1 MLTNVVNYLYH
12 LVMGRLM
19 GPVEYGVLA
28 SLYSILYIISIV
40 PMSTSF
46 AMVKFVS
53 SAKNEKELSSVYL
66 ALKKFVF
73 KLALVGMLVVLLLSP
88 VIFSSF
94 YLWHYQE
101 KKQRSNVIFIT
112 IFVFCVKKIMH

>member
-1 MLTNVVNYLYH
+1 MQHLRRLTSHPLFSGSLVMVGGNMLTNVVNYLYH

-73 KLALVGMLVVLLLSP
+73 KLALVGMLVVLLLS
-88 VIFSSF
+88 
-94 YLWHYQE
+94 
-101 KKQRSNVIFIT
+101 
-112 IFVFCVKKIMH
+112 